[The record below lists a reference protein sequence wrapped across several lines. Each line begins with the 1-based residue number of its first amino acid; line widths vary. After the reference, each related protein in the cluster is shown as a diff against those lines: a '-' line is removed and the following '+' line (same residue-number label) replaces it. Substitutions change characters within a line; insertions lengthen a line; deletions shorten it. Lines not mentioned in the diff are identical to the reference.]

1 MRRADLGALLA
12 FVLLGW
18 HRAAADRAG
27 GLGRLAFYWL
37 ILLIFWALWR
47 ATPLQE
53 LGRPGLDAARLFWY
67 MAVTECVLIAVG
79 FPYREIERDIL
90 SGEIAAGLARPLPHA
105 AARLAEWIGGCCHRL
120 ALLGAGGVAIGLWI
134 TGGVAIPFAILPA
147 MLLST
152 AIAMLLVLLCHLQL
166 GYAAAWVGT
175 PAPLFWIWQKMTFV
189 LGGLMIPLTLY
200 PAPFARLAEASPFA
214 AMIFAPASFL
224 LDASS
229 PAIAGTLGLQ
239 LFWLVVIGLMT
250 WLVERAAAARF
261 AERGV

>member
-1 MRRADLGALLA
+1 MRWADAGALLA
-12 FVLLGW
+12 FASLGW

-53 LGRPGLDAARLFWY
+53 LGRPGFDAARLFCY

-79 FPYREIERDIL
+79 FPYREIERAIL
-90 SGEIAAGLARPLPHA
+90 SGEIAAGLTRPLPYA
-105 AARLAEWIGGCCHRL
+105 MAVLAEWIGGCCHRL
-120 ALLGAGGVAIGLWI
+120 LLLGAGGIVIGLWI
-134 TGGVAIPFAILPA
+134 TGGIDIPFAVLPA

-152 AIAMLLVLLCHLQL
+152 AIAVLLVLLCHLQL

-200 PAPFARLAEASPFA
+200 PEPFGSLARASPFA
-214 AMIFAPASFL
+214 AMVFAPASFV
-224 LDASS
+224 LDASAS
-229 PAIAGTLGLQ
+229 GIAETLGLQ

-250 WLVERAAAARF
+250 WMVERAAEARF
-261 AERGV
+261 AEQGI

>member
-1 MRRADLGALLA
+1 MRWADIGALLA
-12 FVLLGW
+12 FALLGW

-27 GLGRLAFYWL
+27 GVGRLAFYWL

-53 LGRPGLDAARLFWY
+53 LGRPGLDAPRLFWY

-90 SGEIAAGLARPLPHA
+90 SGEIAAGLVRPLPHA

-120 ALLGAGGVAIGLWI
+120 VLLGAGGIAIGLWV
-134 TGGVAIPFAILPA
+134 TGGISISLAVLPA
-147 MLLST
+147 MLLSM
-152 AIAMLLVLLCHLQL
+152 AIAILLVLLCHLQL

-175 PAPLFWIWQKMTFV
+175 PAPLFWIWQKLTFV

-200 PAPFARLAEASPFA
+200 PAPFARLAKASPFA

-239 LFWLVVIGLMT
+239 LFWLVVIGLIT

>member
-1 MRRADLGALLA
+1 MRRADIGALLA
-12 FVLLGW
+12 FALLGW

-67 MAVTECVLIAVG
+67 MAVTECVVIAVG
-79 FPYREIERDIL
+79 FPYREIERAIL
-90 SGEIAAGLARPLPHA
+90 SGEIAIP
-105 AARLAEWIGGCCHRL
+105 
-120 ALLGAGGVAIGLWI
+120 VAVI
-134 TGGVAIPFAILPA
+134 PA
-147 MLLST
+147 MVLST
-152 AIAMLLVLLCHLQL
+152 AIATLLVLLCHLQL
-166 GYAAAWVGT
+166 GYAAAWVGS

-189 LGGLMIPLTLY
+189 LGGLMIPLALY
-200 PAPFARLAEASPFA
+200 PEPFGSLAEASPFA

-239 LFWLVVIGLMT
+239 LLWLIVIGLMT

-261 AERGV
+261 AERGI